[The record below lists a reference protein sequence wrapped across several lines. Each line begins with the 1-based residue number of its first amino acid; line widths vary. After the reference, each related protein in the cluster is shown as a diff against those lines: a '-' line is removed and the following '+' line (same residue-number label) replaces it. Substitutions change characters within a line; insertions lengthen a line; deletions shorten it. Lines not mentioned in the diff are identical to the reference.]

1 MMQQSP
7 RLYATV
13 GVGPHARHFV
23 YFTASEGVQIPLERL
38 GGNFVSP

>member
-1 MMQQSP
+1 MQQSP

-13 GVGPHARHFV
+13 VVGPHARHFV
-23 YFTASEGVQIPLERL
+23 YFAAPEGVQIPLGQP